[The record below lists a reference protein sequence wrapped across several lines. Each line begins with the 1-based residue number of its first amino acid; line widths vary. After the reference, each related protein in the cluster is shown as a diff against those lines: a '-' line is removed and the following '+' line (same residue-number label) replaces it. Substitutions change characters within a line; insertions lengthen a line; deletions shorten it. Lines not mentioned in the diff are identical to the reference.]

1 MDSGEHLKSRTATA
15 TPSPSP
21 SPSRAWLMNL
31 MQLFRFRLCFLRALR
46 IVAWHFLP
54 YSSDVFAHEL
64 CVFMIY
70 VCAQVVLEPSPALRL
85 CSELPAPAHTKCN
98 AARLRPGPAWPALDR
113 LCLGFSPVTCCVA
126 VGFLRVRFAW
136 LAARYAAY
144 DICSVSH
151 APSSQIYLVSS
162 PMKLLQF
169 FAIFDFDFD
178 SIQFDLI

>member
-15 TPSPSP
+15 TPSP

-70 VCAQVVLEPSPALRL
+70 VCAQVVLEPFPCPASMFRAACPRTYQVQRSPA
-85 CSELPAPAHTKCN
+85 S
-98 AARLRPGPAWPALDR
+98 AWPALDR